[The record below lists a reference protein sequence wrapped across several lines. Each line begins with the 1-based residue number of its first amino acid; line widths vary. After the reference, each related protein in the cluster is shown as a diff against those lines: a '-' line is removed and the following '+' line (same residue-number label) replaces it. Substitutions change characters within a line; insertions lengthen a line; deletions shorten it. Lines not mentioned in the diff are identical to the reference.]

1 MNRRRR
7 TRREQARDFSL
18 SFERPFKMHHHTFS
32 THLMQNDLEV
42 SQKELIEIAR
52 VASEKLMNFLSTIG
66 SREENYPGRFSI
78 LLDQVNHLFETQEWA
93 SVSNG
98 GHNKF
103 IHRLTDITIEY
114 SNNQDPLDSA
124 AVVIIAKRIQDHVNL
139 LHQNILEHS
148 PQIRHQANRDSLTGL
163 FSINEQRERRDFE
176 TGWQDLHKKIIDYR
190 QNNQIT
196 IVRFIELCGLPNKSY
211 FRQLCCLPGNDLH
224 PSNKPGSTGK
234 MFLDAVA
241 ILFHKI
247 QNGSLTPFVVE
258 KDLENEL
265 YDFQMDHI
273 QVLHRLNICGMN
285 HKRAENKIIVKCLS
299 NAVEEEIKLFLKE
312 KFFLKDD
319 IEIELLEYESL

>member
-1 MNRRRR
+1 
-7 TRREQARDFSL
+7 
-18 SFERPFKMHHHTFS
+18 
-32 THLMQNDLEV
+32 MQNDLEV

-52 VASEKLMNFLSTIG
+52 VASEKLINFLSTIG

-78 LLDQVNHLFETQEWA
+78 LVDQVNPFFETQDWT

-103 IHRLTDITIEY
+103 INRLTDITIEY
-114 SNNQDPLDSA
+114 SNNQDPLDPT

-139 LHQNILEHS
+139 LHHNILGYS
-148 PQIRHQANRDSLTGL
+148 PRIRHQVNRDSLTGSSSSFSSS
-163 FSINEQRERRDFE
+163 FSIYEQRERRDME

-190 QNNQIT
+190 QNYQIT
-196 IVRFIELCGLPNKSY
+196 IVRFIELCDLPNKSY
-211 FRQLCCLPGNDLH
+211 FRQLCCLTGIDLH

-241 ILFHKI
+241 NLFQKI
-247 QNGSLTPFVVE
+247 QNGALTPFVGE

-273 QVLHRLNICGMN
+273 EELHKFNICGMN
-285 HKRAENKIIVKCLS
+285 YNQAENNIIVKCLS
-299 NAVEEEIKLFLKE
+299 NAVEEEIKHFLKE
-312 KFFLKDD
+312 KFFLEDV
-319 IEIELLEYESL
+319 EIELLEYELLSTPPPYTVTKTVCDDFIFDIN